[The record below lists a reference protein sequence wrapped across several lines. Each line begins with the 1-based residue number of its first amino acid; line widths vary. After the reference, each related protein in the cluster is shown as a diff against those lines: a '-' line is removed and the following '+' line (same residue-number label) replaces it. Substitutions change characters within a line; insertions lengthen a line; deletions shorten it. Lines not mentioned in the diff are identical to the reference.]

1 MDVYTPSSSAFQER
15 ERERDTP
22 SVPVPVKVN
31 VWESFQLVVRSRKEG
46 QRRPTNDDR

>member
-15 ERERDTP
+15 ERETP
-22 SVPVPVKVN
+22 SVPVQVKVN

-46 QRRPTNDDR
+46 QRRPNNDDR